1 MLTGI
6 RDNQKKIIPIN
17 FSSGSS
23 SLIGRERRM
32 YAIQSRM
39 VGTTPNHLLRIAAI
53 TGRNI

>member
-1 MLTGI
+1 MIIGI

-23 SLIGRERRM
+23 SLIGREIRM

-39 VGTTPNHLLRIAAI
+39 VGTNPNHLLRTTAN
-53 TGRNI
+53 TGRNT

>member
-1 MLTGI
+1 MLIGI
-6 RDNQKKIIPIN
+6 RDSQNRTIPIN

-32 YAIQSRM
+32 YAIQIRM
-39 VGTTPNHLLRIAAI
+39 VGTIPNHLLRIAAI